1 MNKKIVYVIF
11 IIFVFFGCK
20 EEKNLKQNKIVKPE
34 TPWYQQPMRIAALQ
48 CNFDD
53 EDNLAVIDKW
63 VDMGFNVEQLF
74 HPMAEYYSA
83 LYKPGEHKEILTE
96 YVKKAHEKGLKIIL
110 YLNIHILG
118 PSFEHNKEIWSQRKK
133 DGSISYLYKTYPSV
147 CLNSPWKD
155 HFFAVLDSLKEIDID
170 GIFLDGPVIANGG
183 CYCETCR
190 AKYKAMFD
198 GKPGTESEKRWE
210 FNAFTKN
217 DFLQNVYDRFKK
229 DSPEKI
235 VYMNLPITDPR
246 RQYVSIETALK
257 YNDIV
262 GTEGGFMFYGPAKNS
277 FLWRPSFTSKLIEAV
292 APDKPRVIFMA
303 ADHKPWSWWMHS
315 PLETKL
321 CITSVTANG
330 ANIWYG
336 LHGSTKLLKTPSADA
351 AREVIT
357 FYKDNQELLVNA
369 HSIADVALFHSFAN
383 INSEKS
389 DFVESTVKKAHGNT
403 EDAIRGYYSILTESQ
418 IPFDIVTD
426 YKLTIDKLS
435 RYKVLV
441 VPNVLAFDEKSENI
455 IREFVKNGGLL
466 ITELGTSLYDGK
478 GNKESDFSLSD
489 VFGISTTGEYKE
501 HDNFNYFVFESG
513 AKHNKNIKSPFLPLP
528 LLSLDIIANNGTEVV
543 SRALKDLRGR
553 YVPLTEP
560 GDIFLTSNKFG
571 KGNAVYIAGNFGEM
585 YDEYHVNEY
594 KILLN
599 NIISEKLNAGITFEN
614 APTNLEVVLREQ
626 DGKKILHLVNYQA
639 GPTRPFETVTP
650 VQNLKIKVPLS
661 WNVTNVTSI
670 KLNKE
675 LDIKTTESCAEVTLP
690 DLQVYDIL
698 VIK

>member
-1 MNKKIVYVIF
+1 MNKYIVYLIF
-11 IIFVFFGCK
+11 IFFIFFGCK
-20 EEKNLKQNKIVKPE
+20 EEKDTGQNEIIKTE

-53 EDNLAVIDKW
+53 EDNMAVIDKW

-96 YVKKAHEKGLKIIL
+96 YVKKAHQKGLKIIL

-118 PSFEHNKEIWSQRKK
+118 PSFEHNKEIWSQYKK

-147 CLNSPWKD
+147 CLNSPWRD
-155 HFFAVLDSLKEIDID
+155 HFFSVLDSLKAIDID

-183 CYCETCR
+183 CYCETCK

-198 GKPGTESEKRWE
+198 GKPGTESGKRWE
-210 FNAFTKN
+210 FNAYTKDN
-217 DFLQNVYDRFKK
+217 FLQDVYDHFKK

-235 VYMNLPITDPR
+235 VYMNFPITDPK
-246 RQYVSIETALK
+246 RQYVNIENGMK
-257 YNDIV
+257 YNDII

-277 FLWRPSFTSKLIEAV
+277 FLWRPSFTSKLLEAF

-315 PLETKL
+315 PLETML

-336 LHGSTKLLKTPSADA
+336 LHGSSKLLKTPSAEA
-351 AREVIT
+351 AREVVT
-357 FYKDNQELLVNA
+357 FYSNNEELLTNT

-383 INSEKS
+383 TNSEKS
-389 DFVESTVKKAHGNT
+389 DFVESTLDKTHGNT
-403 EDAIRGYYSILTESQ
+403 EDAARGYYSMLTESQ
-418 IPFDIVTD
+418 IPFDIITD
-426 YKLTIDKLS
+426 YKLTAEKIS

-441 VPNVLAFDEKSENI
+441 IPNVLAFDKNSENI
-455 IREFVKNGGLL
+455 IRKFVKNGGLL
-466 ITELGTSLYDGK
+466 ITELGTSLYDVK

-489 VFGISTTGEYKE
+489 VFGISTKGEYKE
-501 HDNFNYFVFESG
+501 HDNYNYFVFESG
-513 AKHNKNIKSPFLPLP
+513 GKHAQNIKSPFIPLP
-528 LLSLDIIANNGTEVV
+528 LLTMDVSAKEGTEIIC
-543 SRALKDLRGR
+543 RALKDLRGR
-553 YVPLTEP
+553 YVPLTIPE
-560 GDIFLTSNKFG
+560 DIFLTSNKFG
-571 KGNAVYIAGNFGEM
+571 EGTAIYIAGNFGEM
-585 YDEYHVNEY
+585 YNEYHVIEY
-594 KILLN
+594 KALINDIL
-599 NIISEKLNAGITFEN
+599 SEKLNNGITFEN

-626 DGKKILHLVNYQA
+626 DGRKMLHLINYQA
-639 GPTRPFETVTP
+639 GPTRPLETVTP
-650 VQNLKIKVPLS
+650 VQNLKIKIPLS
-661 WNVTNVTSI
+661 WNVTNVTS
-670 KLNKE
+670 KKMNAE
-675 LDIKTTESCAEVTLP
+675 LDIKTNESYVEVTLP

-698 VIK
+698 VIE